1 MNISLRHSSRHS
13 FISHGFDRALFF
25 LLAFVLTGF
34 CFGRLSHGLPV
45 HAQAVVPFTMAT
57 ESFNYSQSSKGKFL
71 LRETKARR
79 SDGATVQIN
88 NSISHHPKLNV
99 RNISLPDG
107 RAFTVF
113 DLIHAVV
120 KWPPS
125 PKSIAY
131 QKERL
136 SNSPPDC
143 LLGVGEYV
151 AGHGTLMGENV
162 VVLKMLPKGSSGIT
176 WWRSPKLGCEAL
188 QSRMTQVQMD
198 GSFTLV
204 SETKLL
210 SLKIGAPDSTLF
222 EVPASYRSLS
232 PSQAQKELAA
242 KLGLPWTKE
251 MAKRAQ
257 EQDAVY
263 YGQRN
268 PLSPPR

>member
-1 MNISLRHSSRHS
+1 MNISLRNSSRHYFTS
-13 FISHGFDRALFF
+13 RGFDRVLFF

-34 CFGRLSHGLPV
+34 CFGFLSDGLPV
-45 HAQAVVPFTMAT
+45 YAQAVVPFTMAT
-57 ESFNYSQSSKGKFL
+57 ESTSYSQAPKATLL

-88 NSISHHPKLNV
+88 GPISHPKLKV

-113 DLIHAVV
+113 DLIHGVV

-125 PKSIAY
+125 SKSIAY
-131 QKERL
+131 QKEGL
-136 SNSPPDC
+136 SNPPSDC

-151 AGHGTLMGENV
+151 AGHRTFMGEDV

-176 WWRSPKLGCEAL
+176 WWRAPKLGCEAL
-188 QSRMTQVQMD
+188 RSRMTQVQMD
-198 GSFTLV
+198 GSFRLA

-210 SLKIGAPDSTLF
+210 SLKIGAPDSALF
-222 EVPASYRSLS
+222 EVPAGYRSLS

-242 KLGLPWTKE
+242 KVGLPWTKE

-263 YGQRN
+263 YGR
-268 PLSPPR
+268 LPRLRPK

>member
-1 MNISLRHSSRHS
+1 MNISLRHSSRHY
-13 FISHGFDRALFF
+13 FISRGFDRALFF
-25 LLAFVLTGF
+25 LSAFVLTGF

-57 ESFNYSQSSKGKFL
+57 ESMSYSQARKAELF

-79 SDGATVQIN
+79 SDGATVQIS
-88 NSISHHPKLNV
+88 NSISHPKLNV

-107 RAFTVF
+107 RAFTVY
-113 DLIHAVV
+113 DVIHGVV

-151 AGHGTLMGENV
+151 AGRGTLMGENV

-176 WWRSPKLGCEAL
+176 WWRAPKLGCEAL
-188 QSRMTQVQMD
+188 RSRMTQVQMD
-198 GSFTLV
+198 GSFRLV

-210 SLKIGAPDSTLF
+210 SLRIGAPDSALF

-232 PSQAQKELAA
+232 PSQAQKELTA

-263 YGQRN
+263 YGQS
-268 PLSPPR
+268 PLSRPR